1 MVLLSAELP
10 LQVVLL
16 SAELPLQV
24 VLPLDR
30 WQSVCSSWKYCDE
43 SEMKLRSAEEYRI
56 AI

>member
-1 MVLLSAELP
+1 VLLSAELP